1 MFQNEFRRTFY
12 ITWCLQPYFL
22 YYSFLY
28 VNMMTSPQKRL
39 GNSPFLHRNHFMG
52 SMFIVREIAG
62 RLQKENKENLRSYNK
77 GSLNVL
83 QHRYNDQNT
92 KK

>member
-1 MFQNEFRRTFY
+1 
-12 ITWCLQPYFL
+12 
-22 YYSFLY
+22 
-28 VNMMTSPQKRL
+28 
-39 GNSPFLHRNHFMG
+39 MG
-52 SMFIVREIAG
+52 CMFIVREIAG